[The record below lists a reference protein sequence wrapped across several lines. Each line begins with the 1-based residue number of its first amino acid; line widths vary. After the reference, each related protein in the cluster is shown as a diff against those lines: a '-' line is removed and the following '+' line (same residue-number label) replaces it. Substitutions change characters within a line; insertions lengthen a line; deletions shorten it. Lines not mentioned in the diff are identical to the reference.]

1 MCFIAFLYNYIK
13 KETVTKFDQKDKGF
27 VLKKMFFTSSLITLK
42 SIFLG
47 SSSPI
52 IVSKQKDSSAA
63 RTSCIKQCNS
73 RATEVGRVYVGIRRT
88 DIKKYECKCLS
99 RDSGDILGKPVS
111 QSDVR
116 NYMKC
121 EHLITNQVS
130 FFDSDSTLK
139 KYLTESMKTLK
150 TTVGQ
155 SEGTE
160 PNICNSSQVLAQ

>member
-1 MCFIAFLYNYIK
+1 MI
-13 KETVTKFDQKDKGF
+13 
-27 VLKKMFFTSSLITLK
+27 
-42 SIFLG
+42 LG

-52 IVSKQKDSSAA
+52 IVSNQKDSSAA
-63 RTSCIKQCNS
+63 QTSCIKQCNS
-73 RATEVGRVYVGIRRT
+73 RATEVERVYVGIRRT

-99 RDSGDILGKPVS
+99 RDSGDIIGRPVGVS
-111 QSDVR
+111 ATGVM

-139 KYLTESMKTLK
+139 KYLSESMKTLK
-150 TTVGQ
+150 TTAGQ

-160 PNICNSSQVLAQ
+160 PNICNSSQVLALPSYNLSQSIFSRWSM

>member
-1 MCFIAFLYNYIK
+1 MI
-13 KETVTKFDQKDKGF
+13 
-27 VLKKMFFTSSLITLK
+27 
-42 SIFLG
+42 LG

-52 IVSKQKDSSAA
+52 IVSNQKDSSAA
-63 RTSCIKQCNS
+63 QTSCIKQCNS
-73 RATEVGRVYVGIRRT
+73 QATEVERVYVGIRRT

-99 RDSGDILGKPVS
+99 RDSGDIIGRPV
-111 QSDVR
+111 DVAATNVL

-150 TTVGQ
+150 TTAGQ

-160 PNICNSSQVLAQ
+160 PNICNSSQVLALSSYNLSQSILSRWSM

>member
-1 MCFIAFLYNYIK
+1 MCPAAKNVALQVRTLYLARKYLNLNVSMI
-13 KETVTKFDQKDKGF
+13 
-27 VLKKMFFTSSLITLK
+27 
-42 SIFLG
+42 LG

-52 IVSKQKDSSAA
+52 IVSNQKDSSAA
-63 RTSCIKQCNS
+63 QTSCIKQCNS
-73 RATEVGRVYVGIRRT
+73 RATEVERVYVGIRRT

-99 RDSGDILGKPVS
+99 RDSGDILGKAVS

-150 TTVGQ
+150 TTAGQ

-160 PNICNSSQVLAQ
+160 PNICNSSQVLALP